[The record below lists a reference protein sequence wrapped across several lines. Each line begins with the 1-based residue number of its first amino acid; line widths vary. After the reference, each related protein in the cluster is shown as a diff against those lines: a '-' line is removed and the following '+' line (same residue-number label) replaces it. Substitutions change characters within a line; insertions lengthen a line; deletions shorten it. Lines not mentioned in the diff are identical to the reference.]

1 MQDMNDL
8 TIVYYTAKSFESST
22 PKYDFFTET
31 WNKLHDARG
40 DIPIIAVSQE
50 DLGLVSSIENIVVG
64 KIGKS
69 HLNIY
74 RQALIGAKAAKTKFI
89 ALCEDDVLYHK
100 DHFKY
105 RPPEGVFGY
114 NMHTWSLYTWD
125 NPPIFSCKDRINLS
139 GLICERGLFIEAME
153 ERFKKYP
160 DDSKVDLSI
169 WAEPGKYEG
178 HLGVTKRQFE
188 KFYSDNPNVVF
199 SHETALS
206 FLGLG
211 KRKAH
216 GKIKAIEIPFW
227 GRAEDVILLYQ

>member
-1 MQDMNDL
+1 MNSDL
-8 TIVYYTAKSFESST
+8 TIVYYTANSFDLDN
-22 PKYDFFTET
+22 PKDDFFTET

-40 DIPIIAVSQE
+40 NIPIIAVSQE

-74 RQALIGAKAAKTKFI
+74 RQALIGAKAAKTPYI
-89 ALCEDDVLYHK
+89 ALCEDDVLYHP

-105 RPPEGVFGY
+105 RAPHGVFGY
-114 NMHTWSLYTWD
+114 NMNVWSIFTWV
-125 NPPIFSCKDRINLS
+125 NPPIFSYKDRINLS
-139 GLICERGLFIEAME
+139 GLICERELFIETME
-153 ERFKKYP
+153 ERFAKYP
-160 DDSKVDLSI
+160 DDSKIDISI

-188 KFYSDNPNVVF
+188 KFYSDNPNVAF

-206 FLGLG
+206 FNGLG
-211 KRKAH
+211 KRKAQ
-216 GKIKAIEIPFW
+216 GKIKATAIPYW
-227 GRAEDVILLYQ
+227 GTAEQVRSLYE